1 MNGKLSNISKWV
13 FGVLALIT
21 VVLAAF
27 FYLDLHNEAR
37 TSLILN
43 WGYILIILG
52 IVMIVC
58 SAIVAAV
65 VKGVNVRGSASPVI
79 ADGVMTISS
88 LRLRAGHL
96 PIANSGFIKE
106 KITADD
112 IENEKLK
119 LAFEA
124 IHDLAA
130 TPDGGLKIGFYPAKI
145 SNLTRILIV
154 EEE

>member
-43 WGYILIILG
+43 WGYSLIILG

-65 VKGVNVRGSASPVI
+65 VKGVNVKTILVVIGAFVVIGLVAFLMSKGSFGVEYATGEHVYSGRTHGLVEWCLNFFYITLGVSILCILYSVI
-79 ADGVMTISS
+79 
-88 LRLRAGHL
+88 R
-96 PIANSGFIKE
+96 SGK
-106 KITADD
+106 
-112 IENEKLK
+112 
-119 LAFEA
+119 
-124 IHDLAA
+124 
-130 TPDGGLKIGFYPAKI
+130 
-145 SNLTRILIV
+145 
-154 EEE
+154 